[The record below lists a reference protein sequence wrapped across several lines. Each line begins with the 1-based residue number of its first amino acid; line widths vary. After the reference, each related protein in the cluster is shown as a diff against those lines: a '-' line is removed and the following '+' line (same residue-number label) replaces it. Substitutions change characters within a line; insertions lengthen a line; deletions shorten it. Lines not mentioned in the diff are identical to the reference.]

1 MEEQVLW
8 VTGGTSGIGAAIARR
23 AVEAGH
29 RTFVPG
35 RNGDR
40 LRSLLDEG
48 ANQSGWP
55 VGCGGGQ
62 RRLHS
67 AGRLRHRRPRPVA
80 RHGVDQCLRSGAHR
94 QGVPTHVLDT
104 KGSVMLVGSVAGTPM
119 VPGSLYG
126 ATKAAV
132 HAMGENLRA
141 RLVGTGVHVSVIRP
155 GRVEAPFW
163 ESAPDIALESADI
176 AAAVLWILERPAGAD
191 VNELRMRPIG
201 QER

>member
-1 MEEQVLW
+1 M
-8 VTGGTSGIGAAIARR
+8 GTDFVAFSTRGRTR
-23 AVEAGH
+23 A
-29 RTFVPG
+29 
-35 RNGDR
+35 
-40 LRSLLDEG
+40 
-48 ANQSGWP
+48 
-55 VGCGGGQ
+55 
-62 RRLHS
+62 
-67 AGRLRHRRPRPVA
+67 AGRLDAVVA
-80 RHGVDQCLRSGAHR
+80 NAGSTVPGDFATGDPGQWRDMALTNVYGVALTVKASL
-94 QGVPTHVLDT
+94 PHVLDT
-104 KGSVMLVGSVAGTPM
+104 KGSVMLVGSVAGTRM